1 MTRLCVI
8 SRDYEHHVPRE
19 HNPDDISSSSIHR
32 GLASL
37 GNQTFKDFNVV
48 ICHDGPKEK
57 TYEEE
62 EGIDFK
68 ELGLEPHLINTPKH
82 YGLFGHP
89 SADLAM
95 RYAYENNLGD
105 YFIQH
110 NIDNEFF
117 PEAFQTISDFLDNSQ
132 EDIVIFQIY
141 HWKIYPLTQNIKA
154 MENPWTGIPP
164 IRGGTAAGGGIDA
177 MQLVAHKDI
186 WKEVGFWY
194 SNEEE
199 SDGIIYEDMCK
210 RFSYSHIPIVL
221 GHNF

>member
-1 MTRLCVI
+1 VTRFCVI

-19 HNPDDISSSSIHR
+19 HNPDKVSSTSIRR

-37 GNQTFKDFNVV
+37 GNQTFQDFNVV

-57 TYEEE
+57 TYEQ

-68 ELGLEPHLINTPKH
+68 ELGIEPHIINTEER
-82 YGLFGHP
+82 FGVWGHN

-105 YFIQH
+105 YYIHH

-117 PEAFQTISDFLDNSQ
+117 PEAFQMISDAIKTYNRD
-132 EDIVIFQIY
+132 VIIFGIY
-141 HWKIYPLTQNIKA
+141 HWKIYKDTA
-154 MENPWTGIPP
+154 MDINFTGLPP
-164 IRGGTAAGGGIDA
+164 ERCHIDS
-177 MQLVAHKDI
+177 MQLVAHKNI
-186 WKEVGFWY
+186 WKEIGFWN
-194 SNEEE
+194 SKEKE
-199 SDGIIYEDMCK
+199 SDGILYEDICK
-210 RFSYSHIPIVL
+210 RFSYHHIPIVL

>member
-19 HNPDDISSSSIHR
+19 HNPNDISSTSIRR

-37 GNQTFKDFNVV
+37 SNQTFKDFNVV

-62 EGIDFK
+62 GIDFK
-68 ELGLEPHLINTPKH
+68 ELGLEPHLINTPGH
-82 YGLFGHP
+82 CGMYGHP
-89 SADLAM
+89 SGDLAM

-105 YFIQH
+105 YYIQH

-117 PEAFQTISDFLDNSQ
+117 PDAFQIISNALDEFQ
-132 EDIVIFQIY
+132 EDIIIFGIH
-141 HWKIYPLTQNIKA
+141 HWK
-154 MENPWTGIPP
+154 MFGIETPNKSLMGNPP
-164 IRGGTAAGGGIDA
+164 IIYNIDC

-186 WKEVGFWY
+186 WKSVGFWHSTRY
-194 SNEEE
+194 EA
-199 SDGIIYEDMCK
+199 DGIIYQDMCK
-210 RFSYSHIPIVL
+210 RFSYRNIPLVL

>member
-1 MTRLCVI
+1 MTRFCVI
-8 SRDYEHHVPRE
+8 SKDYEYHVPRE
-19 HNPDDISSSSIHR
+19 HNSNEITSTSIRR

-62 EGIDFK
+62 GIDFK
-68 ELGLEPHLINTPKH
+68 ELGIEPYIINTPEH
-82 YGLFGHP
+82 HGVWGHT
-89 SADLAM
+89 SSDYAM

-105 YFIQH
+105 YYIQH
-110 NIDNEFF
+110 NIDNEFL
-117 PEAFQTISDFLDNSQ
+117 PEAFQIISDAIDEFEKN
-132 EDIVIFQIY
+132 IIIFQIY
-141 HWKIYPLTQNIKA
+141 HWKIWPLSQPIYA
-154 MENPWTGIPP
+154 MDSPWTGNPP

-194 SNEEE
+194 STKEEA
-199 SDGIIYEDMCK
+199 DGIIYEDMCK
-210 RFSYSHIPIVL
+210 RFSYQHIPIVL